1 MSSTNT
7 ERSNFRGN
15 RPLSSNPPHSICLTD
30 RKIVSFTHLW
40 TIDHFQS
47 YLDDPQSPRVLFSS
61 YFSPTFGPHTDTNW
75 CLKLYPKGVNE
86 KSVEYISLFVKYVRG
101 RTDLLAKAEFSLI
114 NSRGEFHIVRKTPYH
129 VFPTGGDWGYSE
141 YLMRMVLT
149 TQRKSELLNSDQSLK
164 IFARVTIVGES
175 SSSIIH
181 EEKKN
186 TYESLVSLSTH
197 LGSLI
202 SSTKDNCYDVTIIVR
217 PEQFNHFI
225 YENKS
230 HDLPSSSPKK
240 NNRTKRKRY
249 SSNSGGSSGAGES
262 SDETTSTALIV
273 PSTTTFYAH
282 RSILS
287 ARSPVFAAMFSH
299 SMLEDQ
305 NSTIEI
311 TDLQAETIRCLLEY
325 IYTSNV
331 EDINEH
337 NAIEIFKA
345 ADKYELEFLK
355 QKAELIMINSLSIL
369 NCTMLF
375 IVADLHNAIELK
387 KRILNFIMRNIVEVT
402 DTEDWRILVEQH
414 PVLATEAFVYSAEHA
429 ASCASSS

>member
-1 MSSTNT
+1 M
-7 ERSNFRGN
+7 
-15 RPLSSNPPHSICLTD
+15 C
-30 RKIVSFTHLW
+30 
-40 TIDHFQS
+40 
-47 YLDDPQSPRVLFSS
+47 FS
-61 YFSPTFGPHTDTNW
+61 W

-217 PEQFNHFI
+217 PEQFNHLI

-262 SDETTSTALIV
+262 SDETTSTSLV
-273 PSTTTFYAH
+273 TPSTTTFYAH

-287 ARSPVFAAMFSH
+287 VS
-299 SMLEDQ
+299 
-305 NSTIEI
+305 
-311 TDLQAETIRCLLEY
+311 
-325 IYTSNV
+325 
-331 EDINEH
+331 
-337 NAIEIFKA
+337 
-345 ADKYELEFLK
+345 
-355 QKAELIMINSLSIL
+355 
-369 NCTMLF
+369 
-375 IVADLHNAIELK
+375 
-387 KRILNFIMRNIVEVT
+387 
-402 DTEDWRILVEQH
+402 
-414 PVLATEAFVYSAEHA
+414 
-429 ASCASSS
+429 